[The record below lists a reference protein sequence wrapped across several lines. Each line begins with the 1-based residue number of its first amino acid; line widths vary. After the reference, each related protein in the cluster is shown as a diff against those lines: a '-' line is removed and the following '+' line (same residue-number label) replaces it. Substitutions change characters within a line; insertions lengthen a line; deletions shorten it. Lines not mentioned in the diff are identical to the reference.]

1 MNKKQN
7 QMKYLSDYMEDAQ
20 SELFER
26 TNTIFAFSKKQ
37 FDEQKKEGV
46 KYVNMGQGMITDAEY
61 VVDVINGL
69 DDILKDAMAQD
80 LKENGKERVILRE
93 LANHEA
99 YYTGEIDATYDEL
112 KKYDITEEEIMKM
125 FRNKNAKLN

>member
-1 MNKKQN
+1 
-7 QMKYLSDYMEDAQ
+7 MKYLSDYIEDAQ
-20 SELFER
+20 SELFKR

-46 KYVNMGQGMITDAEY
+46 KYVNMGQGMLTDKKY
-61 VVDVINGL
+61 VEDVINGL
-69 DDILKDAMAQD
+69 HKIAKEGMAKD

-99 YYTGEIDATYDEL
+99 YYTGEIDATYEAL
-112 KKYDITEEEIMKM
+112 KNYGITQEEIMKM